1 MFNLFGAEP
10 CRLSSKALNK
20 TAKTLMATKIKEINS
35 SFVEQR
41 TVVLPGK
48 SRVVKQLVKRAAKM
62 HPVNP
67 GFATRVPNLLGKS
80 IGLPCRKKEKEQQII
95 LHDGNNK

>member
-1 MFNLFGAEP
+1 
-10 CRLSSKALNK
+10 
-20 TAKTLMATKIKEINS
+20 MARKIKEINS
-35 SFVEQR
+35 SFLEQR

-62 HPVNP
+62 RPVNP

-80 IGLPCRKKEKEQQII
+80 IGLPCRKKEKGQQII